1 MHKPPLAQAVE
12 HLNAGRIQQAE
23 ATCRR
28 LLTEKGKNHLASAI
42 LGQIATMRG
51 KFDDAIEHLTGAIS
65 LSPRE
70 IDYRVLLAEALAAC
84 GRHDESLSQYDRVL
98 RLRRDYPPAVAGKA
112 NALIRTGRWEQARSL
127 LEPFV
132 ARAAEDAGIAIV
144 FARIATHDGEHER
157 AVEVASRHLDDRTG
171 DQTRRSLHFEIAKAF
186 EKAGDYDRAFAAYAR
201 GNETARGR
209 WDPVAESDRYD
220 RVMAVFSREHLQGLP
235 QPSPA
240 VRRRSRTAVFLVG
253 MLRSGSTLTEQII
266 DAHPDAYGA
275 GELLTLPELVDDL
288 GLRIGSSL
296 PYPECVADLDVADV
310 DSLAEGYLEELRRPA
325 PNATR
330 ICDKYLGS
338 YEHIGL
344 IATLFPEAAI
354 IHTRRD
360 PLDTCLSCYVQ
371 KFAPATPAYTED
383 LRHLGALFND
393 YLAIMQHW
401 RTVLPGRIFE
411 LDYEDLVNDQE
422 GVSRRLIEHIGLPWD
437 DRCLRFHETG
447 REVIT
452 LSRDQVNKPIYT
464 SSIGRHHHYE
474 RHLGPLKDVLDRGL
488 RGRDVGVEGVARSS
502 ER

>member
-1 MHKPPLAQAVE
+1 MTGFLHKPLLAQAVE

-28 LLTEKGKNHLASAI
+28 LLTEKGKNHLATAI
-42 LGQIATMRG
+42 LGQIATMQG
-51 KFDDAIEHLTGAIS
+51 KYDDAIEHLTRSIS
-65 LSPRE
+65 LAPRE
-70 IDYRVLLAEALAAC
+70 IDYRVLLAETLTSC
-84 GRHDESLSQYDRVL
+84 GRHDDALSQYDRVL
-98 RLRRDYPPAVAGKA
+98 RQRRDYPPAVAGKA

-132 ARAAEDAGIAIV
+132 RRAGEDAGMACV
-144 FARIATHDGEHER
+144 FARIAIHDGEYER
-157 AVEVASRHLDDRTG
+157 AVEVASRHLDDRVS
-171 DQTRRSLHFEIAKAF
+171 DEIRRSTHFIIAKAF
-186 EKAGDYDRAFAAYAR
+186 EMAGDYDRAFAAYTR
-201 GNETARGR
+201 GNETARGT

-220 RVMAVFSREHLQGLP
+220 RVMTVFSRERLQGLP
-235 QPSPA
+235 HPSPP

-275 GELLTLPELVDDL
+275 GELLTLPEMVDDL
-288 GLRIGSSL
+288 SLRIGSML
-296 PYPECVADLDVADV
+296 QYPECVADLDVADV
-310 DSLAEGYLEELRRPA
+310 DSLAESYLAVLMRPA

-330 ICDKYLGS
+330 ICDKYLGN

-344 IATLFPEAAI
+344 IATLFPDAAI

-371 KFAPATPAYTED
+371 KFSPSTPAYTED

-401 RTVLPGRIFE
+401 HAVLPGRIFE
-411 LDYEDLVNDQE
+411 LEYEELVNDQE

-447 REVIT
+447 REVLT
-452 LSRDQVNKPIYT
+452 LSRDQVNKPMYT
-464 SSIGRHHHYE
+464 SAIGRHRNYE
-474 RHLGPLKDVLDRGL
+474 RQLGPLKDVLDRGL
-488 RGRDVGVEGVARSS
+488 RGRDLG
-502 ER
+502 